1 MKKIKNIMLVI
12 ILFLVT
18 YLFNNVRTLAAAF
31 LGGEINLKIMNIT
44 LFISLL
50 LIILIVMF
58 RTKLFKN
65 KIPFYTFIMV
75 ILLLNLAQGFFRDF
89 NVYPFLIMYLYIL
102 FITYFA
108 ILITKKRFELSIVI
122 SFSLLLLFAF
132 VTGMFGILSIF
143 KYVMLISV
151 FVISYLIFKI
161 GKKDKGQLIEA
172 RDELFGTTFTIF
184 NFLFVICVFG
194 GAGMYVNS
202 WDEYSHWAYDA
213 KATIHYSKFGASQEV
228 MSKTKGYAPIFT
240 MWHYIISIFGNFS
253 EQNLYIGLSLF
264 TTIFMMPAFYWIRK
278 NNVIT
283 KVLAVLSIAFCCYL
297 FSNVY
302 QYSSLYADLPIAVIF
317 GSILIIYNISR
328 SEKKSMVLPL
338 GLLLTIITLTKT
350 NGFVIAFT
358 ALLIFFVSEI
368 LNNKAFKLK
377 NIVDYVIK
385 FIKENFKY
393 ILIIIITFLTWKI
406 YLFIMDK
413 ITTDYYN
420 FTLLP
425 ESLRSDLSLKLNSEF
440 IANFIKK
447 IIESFDDVLV
457 FGTFKFSLYH
467 FIIIMFSLIFGIFY
481 FENKKNIEQAVKKTV
496 PYLIGYVAFFI
507 LTVVSMFLMMTKY
520 EASNLA
526 SFGRYINWFH
536 LGVIIFCLSYIAK
549 FGNDKKI
556 SLNII
561 PYLFVILMLP
571 FSNTFYYVT
580 NYSNRANSYSI
591 YVERTEKVKN
601 LVQNTEDETL
611 VYVIDQQDKD
621 GIMAMWYTRYYA
633 FPRKTNASSGAIT
646 WKIRTDKN
654 ADDLQDW
661 GLTAKEWE
669 KHLIDYDF
677 KYVFLYTADDAFF
690 EETKF
695 MYDDY
700 ERAKNYELFK
710 VVKHDGEVKLVPIK

>member
-1 MKKIKNIMLVI
+1 
-12 ILFLVT
+12 
-18 YLFNNVRTLAAAF
+18 
-31 LGGEINLKIMNIT
+31 
-44 LFISLL
+44 
-50 LIILIVMF
+50 
-58 RTKLFKN
+58 
-65 KIPFYTFIMV
+65 
-75 ILLLNLAQGFFRDF
+75 
-89 NVYPFLIMYLYIL
+89 
-102 FITYFA
+102 
-108 ILITKKRFELSIVI
+108 
-122 SFSLLLLFAF
+122 
-132 VTGMFGILSIF
+132 
-143 KYVMLISV
+143 
-151 FVISYLIFKI
+151 
-161 GKKDKGQLIEA
+161 
-172 RDELFGTTFTIF
+172 
-184 NFLFVICVFG
+184 
-194 GAGMYVNS
+194 
-202 WDEYSHWAYDA
+202 
-213 KATIHYSKFGASQEV
+213 
-228 MSKTKGYAPIFT
+228 
-240 MWHYIISIFGNFS
+240 
-253 EQNLYIGLSLF
+253 
-264 TTIFMMPAFYWIRK
+264 
-278 NNVIT
+278 
-283 KVLAVLSIAFCCYL
+283 
-297 FSNVY
+297 
-302 QYSSLYADLPIAVIF
+302 
-317 GSILIIYNISR
+317 
-328 SEKKSMVLPL
+328 
-338 GLLLTIITLTKT
+338 
-350 NGFVIAFT
+350 
-358 ALLIFFVSEI
+358 
-368 LNNKAFKLK
+368 
-377 NIVDYVIK
+377 
-385 FIKENFKY
+385 
-393 ILIIIITFLTWKI
+393 
-406 YLFIMDK
+406 MDK